1 MIKNIIIIGA
11 GGIGRAC
18 GLLLLEHFRDK
29 IQLSIADI
37 SDKQI
42 RNAITWINEGLE
54 GPRDI
59 TSISLENQ
67 EIADWNPAG
76 DLILDCTPGKYA
88 PDFARVALRNH
99 MHYANLTEH
108 VPATREIYKIAEDAN
123 TGFALQTGLAPGYIN
138 ILALRAIEEYKK
150 QFPDFTVDRVL
161 MRVGSLSTFASSPSF
176 YAFVWSPLGVCT
188 EYLNDCEVIEDYR
201 KTIKPSLSDREKI
214 VIHGT
219 EYEADFTSGGA
230 ADLPT
235 FLDGKMKELNYKTL
249 RYPGHYDYIQTLKDS
264 LGEDLTK
271 NTLLQKMLET
281 TPLHNQD
288 KVLIYCVISG
298 TDHEDRTF
306 EQVHFKEIPPVNFG
320 KLKLTAIQRTTAA
333 SLAQTAELLL
343 TNRFKGIL
351 TQSKYPI
358 EEYMN
363 GRFIR
368 DHYEHATNIRSN
380 IQQNRGIE

>member
-1 MIKNIIIIGA
+1 M
-11 GGIGRAC
+11 
-18 GLLLLEHFRDK
+18 
-29 IQLSIADI
+29 
-37 SDKQI
+37 
-42 RNAITWINEGLE
+42 
-54 GPRDI
+54 
-59 TSISLENQ
+59 
-67 EIADWNPAG
+67 
-76 DLILDCTPGKYA
+76 
-88 PDFARVALRNH
+88 
-99 MHYANLTEH
+99 
-108 VPATREIYKIAEDAN
+108 
-123 TGFALQTGLAPGYIN
+123 
-138 ILALRAIEEYKK
+138 
-150 QFPDFTVDRVL
+150 
-161 MRVGSLSTFASSPSF
+161 
-176 YAFVWSPLGVCT
+176 
-188 EYLNDCEVIEDYR
+188 IEDYR